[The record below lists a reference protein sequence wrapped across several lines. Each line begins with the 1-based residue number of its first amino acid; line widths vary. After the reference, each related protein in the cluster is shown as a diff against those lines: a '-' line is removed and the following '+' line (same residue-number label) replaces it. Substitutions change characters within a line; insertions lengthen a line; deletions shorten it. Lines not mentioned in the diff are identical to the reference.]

1 MSTDGFVIVLIPLL
15 VPLILKTVLFISVFR
30 WRKQKVSPLTSFLLA
45 GAPLILS
52 VIPLPLPGAIT
63 VVAGIGVAL
72 YILSQYTEVKLVPEG
87 VITIIGVEGIS
98 SVTMALLF

>member
-1 MSTDGFVIVLIPLL
+1 VIVLTPLIVPLL
-15 VPLILKTVLFISVFR
+15 LKTVLFVVVFR
-30 WRKQKVSPLTSFLLA
+30 WRKQKVSLLTSFLLA

-87 VITIIGVEGIS
+87 VVTVIGVEIIS
-98 SVTMALLF
+98 RVTMALLF

>member
-1 MSTDGFVIVLIPLL
+1 MIVLTPLIVPLL
-15 VPLILKTVLFISVFR
+15 LKTVLFVVVFR
-30 WRKQKVSPLTSFLLA
+30 WRKQKVSLLTSFLLA

-87 VITIIGVEGIS
+87 VVTVIGVEIIS
-98 SVTMALLF
+98 RVTMALLF